1 MKKVSLPR
9 SITVIQKPRVPAVT
23 KKVSEVTLRA
33 ITLDLN
39 KSRLLAIAN
48 EMHEPIVLLEGT
60 AFTSNTKIQALIQKI
75 DDYVTQKLA
84 P

>member
-39 KSRLLAIAN
+39 KARLLAIAN